1 MQDDICTMFFFVLK
15 PEFLVG
21 KIKNKYEI
29 FPPGNLMSK
38 RIQEANDGIDMDSDL

>member
-1 MQDDICTMFFFVLK
+1 MQDDICTMVFFVLK

-29 FPPGNLMSK
+29 FSSWK
-38 RIQEANDGIDMDSDL
+38 SYE